1 MFVVDNKLINPV
13 WYSPDGI
20 YPFGDPKN
28 VLGTRWIGFE
38 DKEGLYGYGIHG
50 TTEPDSIGKEMS
62 NGCILNRNFLIK
74 EMSNGC
80 IRLRNEEVEDLDYLR
95 LND

>member
-1 MFVVDNKLINPV
+1 
-13 WYSPDGI
+13 I
-20 YPFGDPKN
+20 YQFGDPKN

-62 NGCILNRNFLIK
+62 NGCI
-74 EMSNGC
+74 
-80 IRLRNEEVEDLDYLR
+80 RLTNEDVEELFNYVKAKTKVVIQE
-95 LND
+95 